1 MAHIVLIALA
11 GLTYL
16 LVLGPI
22 VIVLITAFS
31 PTDFFVFP
39 PPGLSLRW
47 FTAFFN
53 TDSLRSAF
61 SRSIQIALTSALLA
75 TILGSMAA
83 LFVARRKGFLASL
96 LQTLFL
102 APLIFP
108 AIVLGLALLLFFKL
122 IGGMPEFVGLVLA
135 HSILGMPFVI
145 RAVSASLLAVDPVLE
160 EASQSLRAG
169 PLRTFRL
176 ITLPLIWPGISVRG
190 DVRLHPVLRGA
201 QHCAVPD
208 WTWSYDLADRNLQLF
223 AIPGRAACDRCSL
236 RGAGGDDRCD
246 GGCSGTDRR
255 PEQSGAVKLVP
266 FGLMRL
272 L

>member
-1 MAHIVLIALA
+1 MAHIILVALA

-61 SRSIQIALTSALLA
+61 LRSLQIACASAILA

-169 PLRTFRL
+169 PLRTFGL
-176 ITLPLIWPGISVRG
+176 IILPLIWPGI
-190 DVRLHPVLRGA
+190 L
-201 QHCAVPD
+201 
-208 WTWSYDLADRNLQLF
+208 
-223 AIPGRAACDRCSL
+223 
-236 RGAGGDDRCD
+236 
-246 GGCSGTDRR
+246 
-255 PEQSGAVKLVP
+255 SGAMFAFILSFGELNTALFLTGPGVTTLPIEIFSYLQFQGGQLVIAAASAVQVGMIAVMVVVLERLV
-266 FGLMRL
+266 GLSRVVRSN
-272 L
+272 